1 MASRDLTIKNHLSR
15 TITGLCVLI
24 AIVMVCF
31 SGHSLAWLIQSGP
44 VPQITSETALYD
56 PDGGRLIIK
65 GQNFQKGA
73 TVALNNAHGS
83 ISFSRAKV
91 KGSTKI
97 VINGVAAADITG
109 GIDITVTNPDG
120 AASAMVH
127 ITVEIAAD
135 ESKLTADDVKK
146 IISQAVAQADASGL
160 KVTIAVTDKEGNIL
174 GIFRMAGARSDITI
188 GAGKRCAGNNSIN
201 NPTCGLDGLRLGVL
215 PVSDGATLAA
225 ITKAVTGAFLSSQ
238 GHSFTTRT
246 ASFIVQEHFPPG
258 VNFQSGGPL
267 FGVQF
272 SQFLICSDI
281 NARSPLGLAADP
293 GGIALYKNGIQVG
306 GIGVEGDGAYTL
318 DPDPADDDQPVEE
331 LIARAATRGFE
342 TPPEIQGDKIIVN
355 GIRFPFV
362 NTPMPPQAQA
372 TPFDQLRG
380 EVVTLGALAPG
391 IRAAQPSRF
400 TVVAIDSSAPAG
412 RVDSRFFP
420 FNGDSVSVLSR
431 SDVQQIIAQA
441 ARQAFITRAAIRQ
454 PQNSAAEV
462 NISVVDVDGK
472 VLGLFSTI
480 DAPIFGFDVCVQK
493 ARTAAFF
500 SNAVAAQRLR
510 SAGFGR
516 YVDAAAKEGL
526 RLDGS
531 VAFTD
536 RAGGFLSRP
545 FFPDGIDETEHGPFS
560 VPIEDFSPFN
570 DGLQLDLLLGAIGK
584 FVTTGGFS
592 PGDCTG
598 IPNLPNGTQ
607 IFPGSVPLYK
617 NGRLAGA
624 IGVSGDGV
632 DQDDIISTM
641 GSAGFE
647 APLDIRSD
655 RVFVRGVRLPYVKF
669 PRHPN
674 R

>member
-1 MASRDLTIKNHLSR
+1 MASRDLTLKNHLSR
-15 TITGLCVLI
+15 TIIALSVLI

-83 ISFSRAKV
+83 ISFARAKV

-97 VINGVAAADITG
+97 VINEVAAADITE
-109 GIDITVTNPDG
+109 GIDVTVTNPDG

-146 IISQAVAQADASGL
+146 IISQAAAQADASGL

-174 GIFRMAGARSDITI
+174 GIFRMTGARNDITI
-188 GAGKRCAGNNSIN
+188 GGGRRCSGSNTIN
-201 NPTCGLDGLRLGVL
+201 NPICGLDGLRLGVL

-225 ITKAVTGAFLSSQ
+225 ISKAVTGAFLSSQ

-258 VNFQSGGPL
+258 VNFQTGGPL

-318 DPDPADDDQPVEE
+318 DLDPADDDQPVEE

-355 GIRFPFV
+355 GIRFTFV
-362 NTPMPPQAQA
+362 NTPMPPQTQA
-372 TPFDQLRG
+372 TPFDQLSG
-380 EVVTLGALAPG
+380 QVVTLGALAPG
-391 IRAAQPSRF
+391 IRDAQPSRF
-400 TVVAIDSSAPAG
+400 TVATIDSSAPAG

-420 FNGDSVSVLSR
+420 FSGGSVLSK

-454 PQNSAAEV
+454 PLNSATEV
-462 NISVVDVDGK
+462 NISVVDVDGT
-472 VLGLFSTI
+472 VLGIFSTI

-500 SNAVAAQRLR
+500 SKASAGADLR
-510 SAGFGR
+510 SRGMGR
-516 YVDAAAKEGL
+516 YTDAASKDGVK
-526 RLDGS
+526 LDGS
-531 VAFTD
+531 VAFSD
-536 RAGGFLSRP
+536 RAQGFLERP
-545 FFPDGIDETEHGPFS
+545 FFPDGIDDTENGPFS

-570 DGLQLDLLLGAIGK
+570 DGLQLDLLLAAIGR
-584 FVTTGGFS
+584 FVTTGAFS
-592 PGDCTG
+592 PADCTG
-598 IPNLPNGTQ
+598 ISSLKNGIQ
-607 IFPGSVPLYK
+607 IFPGSVPLFK

-632 DQDDIISTM
+632 DQDDLVSTM

>member
-1 MASRDLTIKNHLSR
+1 MASRDLISRHRLSG
-15 TITGLCVLI
+15 TITTLCALMM
-24 AIVMVCF
+24 AIVMVCL
-31 SGHSLAWLIQSGP
+31 GGNSLAWLSQSGP
-44 VPQITSETALYD
+44 VPQINSESATYD
-56 PDGGRLIIK
+56 AEGNRLIIR

-73 TVALNNAHGS
+73 TVSLSNANGL
-83 ISFSRAKV
+83 IAFGGVKV
-91 KGSTKI
+91 KTASKI
-97 VINGVAAADITG
+97 IINAVVFSDIRD

-120 AASAMVH
+120 VASAIVH
-127 ITVEIAAD
+127 ITVTVAAD
-135 ESKLTADDVKK
+135 LTKLTEDDVKK
-146 IISQAVAQADASGL
+146 IIVQAVGQAEASGL
-160 KVTIAVTDKEGNIL
+160 KATIAVVDKEGNIL
-174 GIFRMAGARSDITI
+174 GIFRMTGARSDITI
-188 GAGKRCAGNNSIN
+188 GVGKRCAGNNSIN

-331 LIARAATRGFE
+331 LVARAATRGFE

-391 IRAAQPSRF
+391 IRAAQPSSF
-400 TVVAIDSSAPAG
+400 TVVAIDPSAPAG

-420 FNGDSVSVLSR
+420 FNGGSVLSR

-454 PQNSAAEV
+454 PLNSATEV
-462 NISVVDVDGK
+462 NISVVDVDGT
-472 VLGLFSTI
+472 VLGIFSTI

-500 SNAVAAQRLR
+500 SKASAGADLR
-510 SAGFGR
+510 SRGMGR
-516 YVDAAAKEGL
+516 YTDAASKDGVK
-526 RLDGS
+526 LDGS
-531 VAFTD
+531 VAFSD
-536 RAGGFLSRP
+536 RAQGFLERP
-545 FFPDGIDETEHGPFS
+545 FFPDGIDDTENGPFS

-570 DGLQLDLLLGAIGK
+570 DGLQLDLVLGAIGR
-584 FVTTGGFS
+584 FVTTGAFS
-592 PGDCTG
+592 PADCTG
-598 IPNLPNGTQ
+598 IPSLKNGIQ
-607 IFPGSVPLYK
+607 IFPGSVPLFK

-632 DQDDIISTM
+632 DQDDLVSAM

-647 APLDIRSD
+647 APVDIRSD